1 MKNQYFGDVRDLFK
15 YDLIQW
21 ILEETSSLQ
30 RFTFIPML
38 TKNDNKRKE
47 GNKRDFNSAKAGAK
61 NKNLM
66 EFLEKYKEIARDER
80 DFTDIRNYFKSKG
93 IEIVIYKEQKNKYF
107 NHRTRA
113 EYFNNMPEE
122 FLHNSLVFIDPDI
135 GLEIKNSTENHLLY
149 SEVKY
154 LYNRIN
160 GNSTLM
166 IYQHFPRNEKHK
178 EYLKK
183 RSDELKDKTKDLP
196 IYISDNQIIFFFLT
210 KNKVLKESLGKII
223 SNYGESYNLSDY
235 NSG

>member
-1 MKNQYFGDVRDLFK
+1 MKNQYFGDIRDLFK
-15 YDLIQW
+15 YDLIQR
-21 ILEETSSLQ
+21 ILEEISSLQ
-30 RFTFIPML
+30 RFTFIPLL

-47 GNKRDFNSAKAGAK
+47 GNKRDFNSAKAGTK
-61 NKNLM
+61 NKDLM
-66 EFLEKYKEIARDER
+66 EFLEKYKEVARDER

-107 NHRTRA
+107 NHRTRD
-113 EYFNNMPEE
+113 EYFKNIPEE

-166 IYQHFPRNEKHK
+166 IYQHFPHEEHK
-178 EYLKK
+178 KYLEK
-183 RSDELKDKTKDLP
+183 RSGKLKENTGYLP

-210 KNKVLKESLGKII
+210 KNKVLKKSLGKII
-223 SNYGESYNLSDY
+223 SNYRESYNSSLY